1 MRMSRDESVEK
12 CDVAY
17 FGIGYTHEGWC
28 ALMRIV
34 DVHVG
39 RRNS

>member
-1 MRMSRDESVEK
+1 MSRDEGVES

-17 FGIGYTHEGWC
+17 FGIVYTDEGYC

-34 DVHVG
+34 HVHGG